1 MRAALRSPMFCSV
14 EDWLERLARNRFPS
28 LDELNELVGPQV
40 KSGAGM
46 PIVFVETPS
55 VPGEAYESAIFRTG
69 RVPTRAENWHDL
81 FNALAWLS
89 FPQTKAVLNR
99 RHCEEMIR
107 VDARSGCRG
116 TARDVLTLFDEGGVI
131 VASSDRALLE
141 MLRRFQWKSLFWEY
155 RSQVRRC
162 MRCFVFGHAILEKA
176 LQPYKA
182 VTARALLFQVPECF
196 PGRPLAEQLAEA
208 DRLAAQWFS
217 GCDALSSTRVLA
229 PLPVLGVPGWADN
242 STSSFYDDAEVF
254 RPGYQGDH
262 GKAGTVGSSP

>member
-14 EDWLERLARNRFPS
+14 ETWLKRLAQDRFPS

-46 PIVFVETPS
+46 PVVFVDAAS
-55 VPGEAYESAIFRTG
+55 APGEAYESTILRTG

-116 TARDVLTLFDEGGVI
+116 TARDVLTLFDEGGLI
-131 VASSDRALLE
+131 VASSDRRLLE
-141 MLRRFQWKSLFWEY
+141 MLRRFQWKSLFWEH
-155 RSQVRRC
+155 RSQVRQR
-162 MRCFVFGHAILEKA
+162 MRFFVFGHAILEKA
-176 LQPYKA
+176 LQPHKA
-182 VTARALLFQVPECF
+182 VTAKALLFEVPEGF
-196 PGRPLAEQLAEA
+196 PGEPLVEQLAEA

-217 GCDALSSTRVLA
+217 GSEALSSTRALA

-242 STSSFYDDAEVF
+242 SGSGFYDDAEAF
-254 RPGYQGDH
+254 RPGYRDDQ